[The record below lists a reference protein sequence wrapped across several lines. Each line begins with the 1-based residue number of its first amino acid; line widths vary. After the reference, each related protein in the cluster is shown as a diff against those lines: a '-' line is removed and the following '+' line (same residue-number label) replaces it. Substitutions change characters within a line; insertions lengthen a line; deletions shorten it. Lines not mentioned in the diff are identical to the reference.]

1 MSLSRKPGRVAGLW
15 YLALTL
21 LGPIRLI
28 YIPGR
33 LFTTDNAST
42 IVQNIAAH
50 TRLFGV
56 GIAAE
61 LAGGVVLIFLTL
73 AFYQLF
79 KDVNWN
85 AAALVLIFGGVMPA
99 VIDFFN
105 AALDLQALEIA
116 RGAEFLS
123 AVDKTHQDVIASLMI
138 SLGNHS
144 NTAAELLWGLWLFP
158 LGFLVYKSRFLP
170 RFLGVW
176 LYANGFAYVAVWFA
190 GIFAPQFQAKVFNWS
205 FPILLGEVALMLWLV
220 IRGARPPAPATA
232 L

>member
-1 MSLSRKPGRVAGLW
+1 MTPARNPGRVAGLW
-15 YLALTL
+15 YLALSL
-21 LGPIRLI
+21 LGPIRLM

-33 LFTTDNAST
+33 LFTTENAST
-42 IVQNIAAH
+42 IVENIAAH

-61 LAGGVVLIFLTL
+61 LAGGVVLILLTL
-73 AFYQLF
+73 SFYRLF
-79 KDVNWN
+79 KDVSWN
-85 AAALVLIFGGVMPA
+85 AAALVVIWGGVMPA
-99 VIDFFN
+99 VIDFFI

-123 AVDKTHQDVIASLMI
+123 AVDKTHQDAIATLMI

-158 LGFLVYKSRFLP
+158 LGYLVYKSRFLP

-176 LYANGFAYVAVWFA
+176 LYANGCAYVAIWFA
-190 GIFAPQFQAKVFNWS
+190 GIFAPHFQGKVFNWS
-205 FPILLGEVALMLWLV
+205 FPILFGEIALMLWLV
-220 IRGARPPAPATA
+220 IRGAKPPAVASA
-232 L
+232 A